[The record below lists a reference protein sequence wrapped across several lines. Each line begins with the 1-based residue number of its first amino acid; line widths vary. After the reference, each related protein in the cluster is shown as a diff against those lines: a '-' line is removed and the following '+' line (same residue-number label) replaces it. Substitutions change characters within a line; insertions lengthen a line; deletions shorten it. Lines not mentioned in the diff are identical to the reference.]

1 MVFTPLFS
9 KLSEIIK
16 INATEFS
23 FRAPSSACKP
33 KPTLFFFF
41 PAPRPPADEEF
52 DELCF
57 EFGLEL
63 DDVVSPGFVT

>member
-33 KPTLFFFF
+33 KPTLFFLFL
-41 PAPRPPADEEF
+41 PSPPADEEF